1 MSLLHGSRHVLIALA
16 TVSAATAALAQS
28 ANYSSFETTTD
39 KPVQLG
45 YYASAHKNCTPAALP
60 TVRILEAPKG
70 GTLIVRKGLLATN
83 QVAGCPGLKTPAQI
97 AFYQPRAGYVGPDRV
112 SYEVTSENGDVAT
125 YEMTITVKAAP
136 PAASPPADDAKGKTL

>member
-1 MSLLHGSRHVLIALA
+1 MQLLQF
-16 TVSAATAALAQS
+16 VSSSVAAGFLVATAALAQS
-28 ANYSSFETTTD
+28 ANYASYETTTD

-60 TVRILEAPKG
+60 TVRVLEAPKG
-70 GTLIVRKGLLATN
+70 GVLIVRKGVLATD
-83 QVAGCPGLKTPAQI
+83 QVAGCTGLKTPAQI
-97 AFYQPRAGYVGPDRV
+97 AFYQPRAGYTGPDRV

-136 PAASPPADDAKGKTL
+136 ATTPPADDPKGKSL